1 MCTQRLTYHWHRCSA
16 SVSTVSVQQS
26 LSLAQMLWCSVHIDS
41 IWAKPTNSCILFQ
54 AALGGTIRV
63 QGIYEDI
70 NLQIPPG
77 TPSHTRLKTIIWRG
91 TDSRSSH
98 SDYVKYYFYQIWR
111 LTTILIL
118 CRMRMEKKGI
128 KKVSGFGHGDHYIN
142 IKVVSNMMQRLQD
155 LSPHAIQV
163 RAPKKLDEK
172 QRALMQAYAE
182 LEPGKLVVIVL
193 LQSIKL
199 KYLSAQ
205 TRLAR
210 FMVWPTSWVARKL

>member
-1 MCTQRLTYHWHRCSA
+1 MVTTLFYLGWRKATTSHGKVPMCTQRLTYHWHRCSDSA
-16 SVSTVSVQQS
+16 PILCLVSSSVSVQQS

-41 IWAKPTNSCILFQ
+41 IWAKSTNPCIIFQ

-77 TPSHTRLKTIIWRG
+77 TPSHTRLQIILWRG
-91 TDSRSSH
+91 TNSLSSH

-142 IKVVSNMMQRLQD
+142 IKVVS
-155 LSPHAIQV
+155 PHIWCSKC
-163 RAPKKLDEK
+163 R
-172 QRALMQAYAE
+172 
-182 LEPGKLVVIVL
+182 
-193 LQSIKL
+193 
-199 KYLSAQ
+199 
-205 TRLAR
+205 T
-210 FMVWPTSWVARKL
+210 